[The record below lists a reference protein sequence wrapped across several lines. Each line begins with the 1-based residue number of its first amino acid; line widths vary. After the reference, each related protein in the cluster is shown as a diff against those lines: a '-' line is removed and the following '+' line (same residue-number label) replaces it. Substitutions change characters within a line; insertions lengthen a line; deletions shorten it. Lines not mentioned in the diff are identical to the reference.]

1 MKQKIAVTIDQQLLT
16 FIDLQAQGDRSD
28 YLNSLLNRERQKV
41 LKEEMITALEEDL
54 QDPEYLVEIAQWDRL
69 AVDGIDA

>member
-1 MKQKIAVTIDQQLLT
+1 LLT